1 MASARLDRTFDEG
14 ETMATTS
21 TRAGIEPTTKNV
33 AFDVLIGLTA
43 LAVLLQGL
51 WAGIFLQHDGKRDA
65 ASGWINVHARG
76 GDIAI
81 GLAVLA
87 TVVAVIKLRSRKDL
101 MIGAAALTVLLALEA
116 YVGGLIRDASKDALT
131 VVHVP
136 LGMAIMALVVWIPL
150 RTRTRR
156 AAS

>member
-1 MASARLDRTFDEG
+1 
-14 ETMATTS
+14 MATTS

-65 ASGWINVHARG
+65 ASSWINVHARG

-81 GLAVLA
+81 GLAVLD

-101 MIGAAALTVLLALEA
+101 IIGAAALTVLLALEA
-116 YVGGLIRDASKDALT
+116 YVG
-131 VVHVP
+131 V
-136 LGMAIMALVVWIPL
+136 
-150 RTRTRR
+150 
-156 AAS
+156 